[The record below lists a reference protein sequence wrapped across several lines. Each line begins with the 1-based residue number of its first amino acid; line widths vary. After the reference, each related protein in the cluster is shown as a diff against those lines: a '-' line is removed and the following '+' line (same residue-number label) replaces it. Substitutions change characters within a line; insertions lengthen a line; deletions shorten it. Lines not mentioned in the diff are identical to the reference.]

1 MLRLTFSALMT
12 ITAAAGT
19 VSLTPQPAAAAGC
32 GGYVNVF
39 VSGCAPWDNNPR
51 RMPGAPGYQAPRPT
65 VQQAPR
71 ITTAPI
77 ANRIQPQ
84 APIARPQGT
93 PTGNRL
99 ITDNGAGLISDRGG
113 GLRARGNILSDQGG
127 GLRPGGNILSDQGGL
142 MRR

>member
-1 MLRLTFSALMT
+1 MLHTTLRPLALLTLL
-12 ITAAAGT
+12 AAGA
-19 VSLTPQPAAAAGC
+19 SLPSQTAAAAGC

-71 ITTAPI
+71 ITTPTI
-77 ANRIQPQ
+77 ASRIQPQ
-84 APIARPQGT
+84 APVARPQVS

-113 GLRARGNILSDQGG
+113 ALRTRGNILSDQGG
-127 GLRPGGNILSDQGGL
+127 GLR
-142 MRR
+142 R

>member
-1 MLRLTFSALMT
+1 LLTLL
-12 ITAAAGT
+12 AAGA
-19 VSLTPQPAAAAGC
+19 SLPSQPALAAGC

-71 ITTAPI
+71 ITTPTI
-77 ANRIQPQ
+77 ASRIQPQ
-84 APIARPQGT
+84 APVARPQVT

-99 ITDNGAGLISDRGG
+99 ITDNGAGLRQG
-113 GLRARGNILSDQGG
+113 GNILSDQGG
-127 GLRPGGNILSDQGGL
+127 GLRRGGNILSDQGGGL
-142 MRR
+142 RR